1 MTADRKQVGGTHYAD
16 LAIQPWH
23 AIQAWG
29 GSDAFAAFLWATAI
43 AYLARFHADAP
54 GKGGLQDV
62 QKAIHTL
69 TKLEEVLLD
78 AAR

>member
-1 MTADRKQVGGTHYAD
+1 MSADRSQVGGTHYAD
-16 LAIQPWH
+16 LAIQPWQ
-23 AIQAWG
+23 AIEAWG
-29 GSDAFAAFLWATAI
+29 GRDAFAAFLWATAI

-69 TKLEEVLLD
+69 TKLEEVLADEL
-78 AAR
+78 R